1 MTGPAGGGLPSPSP
15 PPAPLVLTAVL
26 PGPLQARADALRR
39 AHFPPERNHL
49 AAHVTLFHALPPS
62 AEGEVRVLLGR
73 LAREPA
79 PVARLTGLMNLG
91 GGTALAIESTA
102 MMALREEIAERL
114 HGLLTAQ
121 DRGRPRLHATIQNK
135 VEHAAARALQ
145 AALGPAF
152 EPEDFR
158 FAGLA
163 LHRYLGGPWEPLGL
177 WKFRG

>member
-1 MTGPAGGGLPSPSP
+1 MTGPAGGGSPSPTP
-15 PPAPLVLTAVL
+15 PPAPLIVTAVL

-49 AAHVTLFHALPPS
+49 SAHVTLFHALPPS
-62 AEGEVRVLLGR
+62 AEGEVRGLLAR

-79 PVARLTGLMNLG
+79 PAARLTGLMSLG
-91 GGTALAIESTA
+91 GGTALAIESTGMLA
-102 MMALREEIAERL
+102 VREEIAQHL

-121 DRGRPRLHATIQNK
+121 DRGRPRLHVTIQNK
-135 VEHAAARALQ
+135 VPPADAKALQ
-145 AALGPAF
+145 AALA
-152 EPEDFR
+152 ETLACENFR